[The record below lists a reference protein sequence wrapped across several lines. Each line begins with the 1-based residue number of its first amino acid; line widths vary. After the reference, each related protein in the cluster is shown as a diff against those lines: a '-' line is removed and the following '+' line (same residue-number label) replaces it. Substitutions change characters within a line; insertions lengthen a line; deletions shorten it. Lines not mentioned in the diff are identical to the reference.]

1 MNLTLRRLK
10 TFGVIELLATPA
22 QVTLLAWINTIRL
35 ISISSSPLEF
45 SSERDA
51 SPPESSDL
59 LCLRFIGSLG
69 HLRDAFGHAKP
80 RHEGTMPDARFS
92 NKVTPLA
99 TAMPR
104 CSERPLVRGMVRL
117 VLDHGQALA
126 LSGHRGRRLFH
137 DFLIVCVFLS
147 NLTTLRRATTTGD
160 RPIVEA

>member
-92 NKVTPLA
+92 NKLLLWLLRCLGVRSDPLSVGWCDWCSTTDRLWRSLA
-99 TAMPR
+99 TGVVVYFMIF
-104 CSERPLVRGMVRL
+104 S
-117 VLDHGQALA
+117 
-126 LSGHRGRRLFH
+126 LFAY
-137 DFLIVCVFLS
+137 S
-147 NLTTLRRATTTGD
+147 YQTLRRYVARPRPATD
-160 RPIVEA
+160 Q